1 MAEFGEA
8 TCSALELEYKGQKEK
23 IPFAGDVDQ
32 LRQIIQSRVMPVLA
46 EYKTR
51 HPMAEIAVTE
61 YLCLTDLPSLEQDF
75 FNTLDTSVVTVPG
88 ETDLGGTDQ
97 KEGVLYPDLRD
108 RLSARKN
115 KSRVEI
121 GSKSSPFETKTF
133 IISPMTPDTRQI
145 LEKRG
150 SVISTKPVGATSLLD
165 GAVAVSGEVLMELM
179 GKETGERVTNLDLVE
194 AIRSLHPGLSQGS
207 GLFAN
212 RT

>member
-1 MAEFGEA
+1 MAEFGDIV
-8 TCSALELEYKGQKEK
+8 SPVLELEYEGQREQ
-23 IPFAGDVDQ
+23 IPFAEDATQ
-32 LRQIIQSRVMPVLA
+32 LRELLGLRVMPVLA

-61 YLCLTDLPSLEQDF
+61 YLCFTDLPLLEQDF
-75 FNTLDTSVVTVPG
+75 FNTLDIGVVTASG
-88 ETDLGGTDQ
+88 ETNQ

-133 IISPMTPDTRQI
+133 IISPMTPDIRQV

-194 AIRSLHPGLSQGS
+194 AIGSLHPGLSQGS